1 MTSLETPR
9 SRDLSLGYNPQ
20 QDRRAHRLQPQRNT
34 QHGGSAWLAEDDPE
48 DFPRVE
54 LFTDCCGQARRFEV
68 SLHTTDGGYF
78 LRATE
83 IREGPGGYEF
93 AAHAESSPYL
103 ALGRLR
109 QRIAQGL
116 ATRYLVVAEGQQRLS
131 HDREGWQFEIR
142 VVDPYEAL

>member
-1 MTSLETPR
+1 MVAPPGW
-9 SRDLSLGYNPQ
+9 D
-20 QDRRAHRLQPQRNT
+20 
-34 QHGGSAWLAEDDPE
+34 AEDDPE

-131 HDREGWQFEIR
+131 HDRAVGHIDYGGVVVDGEKIEFDDFVTMLQGYEGWQFEIR

>member
-1 MTSLETPR
+1 MVAPPHWDADD
-9 SRDLSLGYNPQ
+9 DLK
-20 QDRRAHRLQPQRNT
+20 
-34 QHGGSAWLAEDDPE
+34 
-48 DFPRVE
+48 DFPLVE
-54 LFTDCCGQARRFEV
+54 LFTDCCGQARQFEV

-78 LRATE
+78 LRARE

-116 ATRYLVVAEGQQRLS
+116 ATRYLVVAEAQRGLS
-131 HDREGWQFEIR
+131 HERAVGHIDYGGVVIDGEKIEFDDFVDMLQVYEGWQFEIR
-142 VVDPYEAL
+142 VVDPFEAL